1 MDEGRGGQASA
12 DPERSRGAAAAW
24 YGMAALVVGV
34 DQWSKALATAHLD
47 YGGEVG
53 VLPFLSW
60 KLLHNTGAAFS
71 AFAGAGGWQRWV
83 FSAVAVAVAAFMI
96 NEIRQ
101 LRRGAGWYGF
111 AYACI
116 LAGALGN
123 LIDRATLGYV
133 VDFVFVNYDW
143 FRFPVFNVADSAV
156 TVGAGTW
163 ILLMAMEALEARRT
177 PV

>member
-1 MDEGRGGQASA
+1 MDEGRGGQASP
-12 DPERSRGAAAAW
+12 DPERSRGAAAGW
-24 YGMAALVVGV
+24 YGMAALVVGI

-47 YGGEVG
+47 YGGEVD

-133 VDFVFVNYDW
+133 VDFVFVHYDW

-177 PV
+177 PG